1 MVFIESAVFTRQVR
15 ELLTD
20 EEYWGL
26 QWHLALSPKV
36 GEVIQGTGGL
46 RKVRWASGGG
56 GKRGGVRVIYFYAA
70 RQNQVRLLLI
80 YRKGVKDDLSA
91 AEKKVLRKLNENGR
105 SEFMNKKLFSELVE
119 SMTQMNEIVRGKR
132 APSRKFD
139 IDANAIKALRAK
151 IGLSQPKFA
160 ALLNVDVGTLR
171 NWEQG
176 RREPT
181 GPAKALLTAISR
193 DPTHVLKALAA

>member
-1 MVFIESAVFTRQVR
+1 
-15 ELLTD
+15 
-20 EEYWGL
+20 
-26 QWHLALSPKV
+26 
-36 GEVIQGTGGL
+36 GGL

-56 GKRGGVRVIYFYAA
+56 GKRGGVRVIYFHAV
-70 RQNQVRLLLI
+70 NQVRLLLI

-105 SEFMNKKLFSELVE
+105 SESMNKKLFSELVE

>member
-20 EEYWGL
+20 EEYRGL

-56 GKRGGVRVIYFYAA
+56 GKRGGVRVIYFHAVS
-70 RQNQVRLLLI
+70 QNQVRLLLI

-91 AEKKVLRKLNENGR
+91 AEKKILRKLNEN
-105 SEFMNKKLFSELVE
+105 
-119 SMTQMNEIVRGKR
+119 
-132 APSRKFD
+132 
-139 IDANAIKALRAK
+139 
-151 IGLSQPKFA
+151 
-160 ALLNVDVGTLR
+160 
-171 NWEQG
+171 W
-176 RREPT
+176 
-181 GPAKALLTAISR
+181 
-193 DPTHVLKALAA
+193 